1 MKGNQKSFELTPL
14 AAALAGAVA
23 AFAMQGASAQ
33 ESQPVVVAAGQAA
46 PVTLERVTVT
56 SKREDGYKVEEA
68 QSPKFTAPLLD
79 TPKSVTVVPA
89 EVIQQSGS
97 NSLQDA
103 LRTTPGITFG
113 AGEGGNPIG
122 DRPFIRGFDS
132 MSSIYV
138 DGVRDTASQTRDT
151 FNIESIEVIK
161 GPSSAFGG
169 KGSAG
174 GMINIV
180 SKLPQAE
187 NFAQGSIG
195 VGTDSYFR
203 ATADGNYVINDN
215 TAVRLNALGYTA
227 NVPGRNEVDQNSWGF
242 APSVTFGMKSD
253 TKVTLSYYHL
263 QGNGMPDYSIP
274 YSRPASQSTKANPS
288 QPANVNRNNFY
299 GLTDRDFQKTQ
310 SDIATAT
317 VQHDFRNGLVFSNT
331 TRWGRATNDYIV
343 TNPDDSRGNVP
354 RGFVWRNTKNRDS
367 ATETLTNQTDL
378 TAKFETGSLKHSV
391 LFGFEFSRDDT
402 NNTPYNVLSANPASN
417 PTAAV
422 PTVPGICNASLVA
435 SFDCTSLANPNPNDP
450 WRGSITKMPFT
461 TNTTTNT
468 RSVYLFDTV
477 EITKQWMVNGGV
489 RYDSYDTHAFTNAY
503 TNPNT
508 GAAVAQV
515 DIRNKSNFF
524 NYQAGVVYKPVEYGS
539 IYVSYGTSSTPP
551 GSTNGDGADNI
562 TAAQRNLEPET
573 ARSVEIGTKWDLLA
587 RRLSLTG
594 AIFQIEKNNARVAV
608 DANTTVNAGKQRVKG
623 FELGFAGNLTDKW
636 GLFGGYTYLNSELID
651 NGPQATN
658 AANNGNQFPNTP
670 KNSFSLWT
678 TYQVLPAL
686 TVGGGAY
693 YVDKVYAN
701 PANSLYVPSYWRF
714 DLMAAYRVNKN
725 LSLQLNVQ
733 NLFDKTYYTKAHNHY
748 GALGAGRFGMLTAN
762 FKF

>member
-1 MKGNQKSFELTPL
+1 VKGNQKSFELTPL

-33 ESQPVVVAAGQAA
+33 ESQPAAAPTGQAA

-56 SKREDGYKVEEA
+56 GKREDGYKVEEA

-151 FNIESIEVIK
+151 FNIENIEVIK

-227 NVPGRNEVDQNSWGF
+227 NVPGRDEVDQNSWGF

-274 YSRPASQSTKANPS
+274 YARPFRQATKDNPT
-288 QPANVNRNNFY
+288 QPADVDRNNFY

-317 VQHDFRNGLVFSNT
+317 VKHDFRNGLVFSNT
-331 TRWGRATNDYIV
+331 TRWGRSTNNYIV

-354 RGFVWRNTKNRDS
+354 NGFVWRNTKSRDS

-378 TAKFETGSLKHSV
+378 TAEFHTGRFKHNA

-402 NNTPYNVLSANPASN
+402 TNTPYVVSTGNGDCTPA
-417 PTAAV
+417 
-422 PTVPGICNASLVA
+422 LVA
-435 SFDCTSLANPNPNDP
+435 SFNCTSLFNPNPNDP
-450 WRGSITKMPFT
+450 WQGSITKSPNRQET
-461 TNTTTNT
+461 KTNT
-468 RSVYLFDTV
+468 RSVYLFDTM
-477 EITKQWMVNGGV
+477 EITKQWMVNGGI
-489 RYDSYDTHAFTNAY
+489 RYDSYRTTSSTPATN
-503 TNPNT
+503 TFISN
-508 GAAVAQV
+508 
-515 DIRNKSNFF
+515 DSNFF

-539 IYVSYGTSSTPP
+539 IYVSYGTASTPP

-562 TAAQRNLEPET
+562 SLAQRDLEPET

-587 RRLSLTG
+587 KRLSLTG

-608 DANTTVNAGKQRVKG
+608 DNNTTINAGKQRVKG

-636 GLFGGYTYLNSELID
+636 GVFGGYTYLNSELID
-651 NGPQATN
+651 NGPQAAN

-701 PANSLYVPSYWRF
+701 PANSAFVPSYWRF

>member
-1 MKGNQKSFELTPL
+1 MKGQQDTFRLNPL
-14 AAALAGAVA
+14 ASALAGAVA
-23 AFAMQGASAQ
+23 AFAMQGAVAQ
-33 ESQPVVVAAGQAA
+33 ESKPAAEAA
-46 PVTLERVTVT
+46 ADPKPVTLQSVTVT
-56 SKREDGYKVEEA
+56 STKDDGYKVDEA
-68 QSPKFTAPLLD
+68 QSSKFTAPLLD

-89 EVIQQSGS
+89 EVLQQTGS

-132 MSSIYV
+132 MSSIFV

-151 FNIESIEVIK
+151 FNIDRIEVIK

-174 GMINIV
+174 GMINMV
-180 SKLPQAE
+180 SKLPTSE
-187 NFAQGSIG
+187 NFVQGSVG

-203 ATADGNYVINDN
+203 ATADGNYVLNDN
-215 TAVRLNALGYTA
+215 TAVRLNAMGQTFD
-227 NVPGRNEVDQNSWGF
+227 VPGRNEVDQHSWGF
-242 APSVTFGMKSD
+242 APSVTFGLNSP
-253 TKVTLSYYHL
+253 TQVTLSYYHL
-263 QGNGMPDYSIP
+263 QGDGMPDYSIP
-274 YSRPASQSTKANPS
+274 YARPSSQSTKANPS
-288 QPANVNRNNFY
+288 APASVNRDNFY
-299 GLTDRDFQKTQ
+299 GLTDRDFQRTQ
-310 SDIATAT
+310 SDIATAS
-317 VQHDFRNGLVFSNT
+317 VQHDFRNGLVFRNT
-331 TRWGRATNDYIV
+331 TRWGRATNDYVV

-378 TAKFETGSLKHSV
+378 TAEFHTGSLKHNM

-402 NNTPYNVLSANPASN
+402 DNNPYNVVSANAAASGG
-417 PTAAV
+417 T
-422 PTVPGICNASLVA
+422 CNASLLA
-435 SFDCTSLANPNPNDP
+435 SFDCAPLANPNPNDP
-450 WRGSITKMPFT
+450 WRGSITKMPYT
-461 TNTTTNT
+461 QTTTTNT
-468 RSVYLFDTV
+468 QSVYLFDTV
-477 EITKQWMVNGGV
+477 EITRQWMINGGI
-489 RYDSYDTHAFTNAY
+489 RYDNYDTHAFTNAY

-515 DIRNKSNFF
+515 DIRNKSHFF

-573 ARSVEIGTKWDLLA
+573 ARSFEIGTKWDLLA
-587 RRLSLTG
+587 RRLSLTA

-636 GLFGGYTYLNSELID
+636 GVFGGYTYLDSKLVD
-651 NGPQATN
+651 NGPQSAN

-670 KNSFSLWT
+670 QNSFSLWS

-686 TVGGGAY
+686 TLGAGAY

-701 PANSLYVPSYWRF
+701 PANSLYVPAYWRF
-714 DLMAAYRVNKN
+714 DLMGAYRVNKH
-725 LSLQLNVQ
+725 LSLQLNIQ
-733 NLFDKTYYTKAHNHY
+733 NLFDKTYYTKAHTHY
-748 GALGAGRFGMLTAN
+748 GAMAPGRFGMLTAN
-762 FKF
+762 FRF

>member
-1 MKGNQKSFELTPL
+1 MQ
-14 AAALAGAVA
+14 GAVA
-23 AFAMQGASAQ
+23 
-33 ESQPVVVAAGQAA
+33 QPSPPAAATAA
-46 PVTLERVTVT
+46 DAKPVTLQTVTVT
-56 SKREDGYKVEEA
+56 DKTDDEYKVEAA
-68 QSPKFTAPLLD
+68 QSSKFTAPLLD
-79 TPKSVTVVPA
+79 TPKTVTVVPA
-89 EVIQQSGS
+89 AVVQQTGS
-97 NSLQDA
+97 ASLQDA

-138 DGVRDTASQTRDT
+138 DGVRDTASQNRDT

-161 GPSSAFGG
+161 GSSSAYGG

-180 SKLPQAE
+180 SKLPTAE
-187 NFAQGSIG
+187 NFVQGSVG

-203 ATADGNYVINDN
+203 TTADGNYLLNDN

-242 APSVTFGMKSD
+242 APSVTFGMQSA
-253 TKVTLSYYHL
+253 TQATLSYYHL

-288 QPANVNRNNFY
+288 QPVNVNRDNFY
-299 GLTDRDFQKTQ
+299 GLTARDFRKTQ

-317 VQHDFRNGLVFSNT
+317 IQHDFRNGLVFRNT
-331 TRWGRATNDYIV
+331 SRWGRATNDYVV

-354 RGFVWRNTKNRDS
+354 RGFVLRNTKNRDS
-367 ATETLTNQTDL
+367 STETLTNQTDL
-378 TAKFETGSLKHSV
+378 SAKFDTGSFKHSL
-391 LFGFEFSRDDT
+391 LFGIEFSRDDT
-402 NNTPYNVLSANPASN
+402 NNTPYNVVSANPAASG
-417 PTAAV
+417 T
-422 PTVPGICNASLVA
+422 TCNASLLA
-435 SFDCTSLANPNPNDP
+435 SFDCTTLANPNPNDP

-461 TNTTTNT
+461 ANTITNT

-477 EITKQWMVNGGV
+477 EISKQWMVNGGI
-489 RYDSYDTHAFTNAY
+489 RYDSYDTHTSANAY
-503 TNPNT
+503 THPNT

-515 DIRNKSNFF
+515 DIRNKSNFL

-573 ARSVEIGTKWDLLA
+573 ARSLEIGTKWDLLA

-594 AIFQIEKNNARVAV
+594 AIFQIEKNNARVAI

-636 GLFGGYTYLNSELID
+636 GVFGGYTYLNSELVD
-651 NGPQATN
+651 NGPQAVN

-670 KNSFSLWT
+670 KSSFSLWT

-686 TVGGGAY
+686 TIGGGAY

-701 PANSLYVPSYWRF
+701 AANSLYVPSYLRF

-748 GALGAGRFGMLTAN
+748 GALGAGRFGMMTAN
-762 FKF
+762 LRF

>member
-33 ESQPVVVAAGQAA
+33 ESQPAAATTGQAA

-56 SKREDGYKVEEA
+56 GKREDGYKVEEA

-151 FNIESIEVIK
+151 FNIDSIEVIK

-203 ATADGNYVINDN
+203 AAADGNYVVNDN
-215 TAVRLNALGYTA
+215 TAVRLNALGYSA
-227 NVPGRNEVDQNSWGF
+227 NVPGRDEVDQNSWGF

-274 YSRPASQSTKANPS
+274 YSRPANAANTPNPATKANPAT
-288 QPANVNRNNFY
+288 PVNVDRNNFY
-299 GLTDRDFQKTQ
+299 GLADRDFQKTQ

-317 VQHDFRNGLVFSNT
+317 VRHDFRNGLVFSNT
-331 TRWGRATNDYIV
+331 TRWGRATNNYIV

-354 RGFVWRNTKNRDS
+354 NGFVWRNTKSRDS

-378 TAKFETGSLKHSV
+378 TAEFHTGSFKHNA
-391 LFGFEFSRDDT
+391 LFGFEFSRDET
-402 NNTPYNVLSANPASN
+402 TNTPYVVGVRGSGPCTPA
-417 PTAAV
+417 
-422 PTVPGICNASLVA
+422 LVA
-435 SFDCTSLANPNPNDP
+435 SFDCTSLYNPNPNDP
-450 WRGSITKMPFT
+450 WVGTITKSPNVQT
-461 TNTTTNT
+461 TRTNTS
-468 RSVYLFDTV
+468 SVYLFDTM

-489 RYDSYDTHAFTNAY
+489 RYDSYRTTSQTPATN
-503 TNPNT
+503 TFISN
-508 GAAVAQV
+508 
-515 DIRNKSNFF
+515 DSNFF
-524 NYQAGVVYKPVEYGS
+524 NYQAGVVYKPVEFGS

-573 ARSVEIGTKWDLLA
+573 ARSVELGTKWDLLGK
-587 RRLSLTG
+587 RLSLTG

-733 NLFDKTYYTKAHNHY
+733 NLFDKTYYTKAHTHY